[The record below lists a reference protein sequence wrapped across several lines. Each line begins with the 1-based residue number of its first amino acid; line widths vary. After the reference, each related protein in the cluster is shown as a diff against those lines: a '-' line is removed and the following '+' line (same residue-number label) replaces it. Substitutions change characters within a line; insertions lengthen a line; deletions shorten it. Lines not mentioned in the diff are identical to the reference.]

1 MSAGWVAGSVRAR
14 ALARRRIGARAARQV
29 AASGS
34 LADALRLLAAT
45 PYGREVH
52 PGQTLAQAQHGAAA
66 VILWDL
72 RVLAGWLPPGGVP
85 LLQALAAWF
94 EIANVDELLMIL
106 DGRPLALDARE
117 PAVQG
122 ELFTLGSLATAWPRL
137 RNAGSVAGLRAGLA
151 ASAWGDMGAD
161 SAAAVRFGMRARWA
175 LRVAGFGEPAPAW
188 ATAGAALLVAGQ
200 RFVAG
205 QPIPAA
211 ALASLRGVIGTAVDA
226 DTLAGLA
233 AALPS
238 RGRWALAG
246 VTAPGDLWRAE
257 AAWWARVQRDGF
269 SLLRTSASGAAPVL
283 GAAAVLAAD
292 AWRARAALEI
302 AARGG
307 GPLEDYDAVA

>member
-34 LADALRLLAAT
+34 LEDALRLLAAT
-45 PYGREVH
+45 PYGREVR
-52 PGQTLAQAQHGAAA
+52 PGQTLAQAQHGVAAA
-66 VILWDL
+66 ILWDL

-85 LLQALAAWF
+85 LLQALAAWV
-94 EIANVDELLMIL
+94 EIANTDELLAAL
-106 DGRPLALDARE
+106 DGRQA
-117 PAVQG
+117 AVKG
-122 ELFTLGSLATAWPRL
+122 EMFTLGSLATAWPRL
-137 RNAGSVAGLRAGLA
+137 RDAGSVAGLRAGLT

-161 SAAAVRFGMRARWA
+161 SASAIRFGMRARWA
-175 LRVAGFGEPAPAW
+175 LRVTGFGEPAPAW

-205 QPIPAA
+205 QAIPAA
-211 ALASLRGVIGTAVDA
+211 ALPPLRGVLGTALEA
-226 DTLAGLA
+226 ATLEAMA
-233 AALPS
+233 AALPG
-238 RGRWALAG
+238 RARWALAG
-246 VTAPGDLWRAE
+246 VTVPSDLWRAE

-269 SLLRTSASGAAPVL
+269 SLLRTSASDAAPVL

-292 AWRARAALEI
+292 AWRVRAALEI

>member
-34 LADALRLLAAT
+34 LEEALHLLAAT

-52 PGQTLAQAQHGAAA
+52 PGQTLAQAQHAAAAA
-66 VILWDL
+66 VLWDL

-94 EIANVDELLMIL
+94 EIANVDELLTTL
-106 DGRPLALDARE
+106 DGRPSAIK
-117 PAVQG
+117 G

-137 RNAGSVAGLRAGLA
+137 RNAGSVAGLRSGLA
-151 ASAWGDMGAD
+151 ASAWGDVGAD

-205 QPIPAA
+205 QPIPVA
-211 ALASLRGVIGTAVDA
+211 ALPPLRGVIGTAVDA
-226 DTLAGLA
+226 TTLEGLA

-238 RGRWALAG
+238 RARWALAG
-246 VTAPGDLWRAE
+246 VTVPGDLWQAE

-269 SLLRTSASGAAPVL
+269 SLLRTSASSAAPVL

-292 AWRARAALEI
+292 ARRARAALEI

>member
-14 ALARRRIGARAARQV
+14 ALARRRIGPAAARRA

-34 LADALRLLAAT
+34 LEDALRLLAAT
-45 PYGREVH
+45 PYGREVRA
-52 PGQTLAQAQHGAAA
+52 GQTLAQAQHGAAA
-66 VILWDL
+66 AILWDL

-94 EIANVDELLMIL
+94 EIANVDELLTAL
-106 DGRPLALDARE
+106 DGRPV
-117 PAVQG
+117 AVHG
-122 ELFTLGSLATAWPRL
+122 EMFTLGALATAWPRL
-137 RNAGSVAGLRAGLA
+137 RSAGSVADLRAALA

-161 SAAAVRFGMRARWA
+161 SLSAVRFGMRACWA

-205 QPIPAA
+205 RPIPAA
-211 ALASLRGVIGTAVDA
+211 ALPPLRGVLGTAVDA
-226 DTLAGLA
+226 ATLAGLA
-233 AALPS
+233 AALPG
-238 RGRWALAG
+238 RARWALAG

-269 SLLRTSASGAAPVL
+269 SLLRTSASSAAPVL

-292 AWRARAALEI
+292 AWRVRAALEI